1 MKIPSCSLPVW
12 KNLYD
17 AALAFRDIEPWE
29 WMSDS
34 DVFGVQNPEDG
45 EIGYCCVLGEL
56 GEVFGLVVYLGTEG
70 LEQHRN
76 IQSGKLHCGLS
87 RVHLSPT
94 LSHGLVW
101 RSKRTRQ
108 DRSQSCQTARPQVS
122 WQQCVA
128 AISHFPARLLSLAPH
143 GKRGEVSHSVLGT
156 DTRRCA
162 MS

>member
-1 MKIPSCSLPVW
+1 MKIPSCSPRVW
-12 KNLYD
+12 KNLYA
-17 AALAFRDIEPWE
+17 AALAFRDIAPWE

-56 GEVFGLVVYLGTEG
+56 GEVLGLVVYLGTEG

-76 IQSGKLHCGLS
+76 IQSGKLHAGSPEFIYRQHCLTAWLGDRNELDKTDLKVVKQLGL
-87 RVHLSPT
+87 
-94 LSHGLVW
+94 
-101 RSKRTRQ
+101 KF
-108 DRSQSCQTARPQVS
+108 

-128 AISHFPARLLSLAPH
+128 AISHFPARLLSLAPL
-143 GKRGEVSHSVLGT
+143 GKRGDVSHSVLGT